1 VVTRRLYASLGR
13 LVVRFR
19 WPVVL
24 AWIVVIVVSSRALPS
39 LGSEVN
45 NDNSQFLPSS
55 APSAKAATLATP
67 ILGSSSST
75 SEVFVVASSSNG
87 TLVSADAAAVVH
99 EAQLTAAV
107 PKVKAT
113 HLLGTSPD
121 GKVARILVLIG
132 VNQVDVT
139 DQKPVLDRLQATF
152 GRLGAPPDLH
162 FHLAGTVA
170 TNVANQASSNRTGSR
185 VQLFSFLLIILLL
198 ILIFR
203 SVLAPIVTLLPAG
216 VALVV
221 SNRFI
226 GALGAHGIKI
236 SEITQLL
243 LIVLLL
249 GAGTDYGLFL
259 VFRVREEIRSGLDPK
274 GAVVKA
280 LARVGES
287 ISASAATVIFA
298 LLSLM
303 LASFGIYHDLGL
315 PLALGI
321 AVMLVAGLTLLPA
334 LLAILGNAVF
344 WPWRVVAVEG
354 GEREG
359 WWGRVAGRLVSRP
372 IETLVLGVLVFGGL
386 AGAVAGYHSGGF
398 GGALQAPAGSDAA
411 AGNTVLAK
419 HFPEASS
426 NPANLVLR
434 YAAPVW
440 SDPSPLE
447 VAQQALQSSGK
458 FTSLS
463 GPLDPNGTALS
474 PATLAELHARFG
486 APSSL
491 PQDLPAG
498 AQITSLEYNA
508 YRATTQ
514 FVSAD
519 GTTVQFQAEFRAGPQ
534 ESTAALDATPEI
546 RKAVSVAANRSGA
559 IASGVAGEAAALYD
573 VSSTSN
579 RDLLHVVP
587 LAIIA
592 IGILLALV
600 LRSAVAPLYL
610 IVSVALS
617 YFAALGVSTL
627 VFIDIGGSTGLT
639 FILPFLMFIFLLA
652 LGEDY
657 NILVMTRVREEAH
670 GRALRD
676 AVVRAIGRTG
686 PTVTSAGIVL
696 AGTFAVFGI
705 AGGGGPSGSQ
715 IRDIG
720 FGLAIGILMDTFL
733 VRTLLVPST
742 VALLGRWNWW
752 PARLGRRPG
761 ASREEETAMALA
773 STSTSTGEPRT
784 GSDAG
789 Q

>member
-761 ASREEETAMALA
+761 ESREEETAMALA

>member
-1 VVTRRLYASLGR
+1 VTRRLYASLGR

-162 FHLAGTVA
+162 VHLAGTVA

>member
-1 VVTRRLYASLGR
+1 MTRRLYASLGR

-67 ILGSSSST
+67 ILGSSSNT

-170 TNVANQASSNRTGSR
+170 TNVANQASSNQTGSR

-226 GALGAHGIKI
+226 GGLGAHGIKI

-419 HFPEASS
+419 HFPDASS
-426 NPANLVLR
+426 NPANLVFR

-440 SDPSPLE
+440 SDPSRLE

-498 AQITSLEYNA
+498 AQISSLEYNA

-546 RKAVSVAANRSGA
+546 RKAVSVVANRSGA

-752 PARLGRRPG
+752 PARLGRHPG

>member
-1 VVTRRLYASLGR
+1 MRRFYAGLGR

-19 WPVVL
+19 WLVVL
-24 AWIVVIVVSSRALPS
+24 AWIVIIVVSSRALPS

-67 ILGSSSST
+67 ILGSLSNT
-75 SEVFVVASSSNG
+75 SEVFVVASNSNG
-87 TLVSADAAAVVH
+87 TLGSADAAAVVH
-99 EAQLTAAV
+99 EAQLMEAV
-107 PKVKAT
+107 PKVKAA

-121 GKVARILVLIG
+121 GKVARILVLVG
-132 VNQVDVT
+132 VNQVNVT
-139 DQKPVLDRLQATF
+139 AQKPILDDLQATF
-152 GRLGAPPDLH
+152 AKLSPPPGLH

-185 VQLFSFLLIILLL
+185 VQSFSFLLIIVLL

-203 SVLAPIVTLLPAG
+203 SLLAPIVTLLPAG

-226 GALGAHGIKI
+226 GGLGAHGIKI

-298 LLSLM
+298 LLSLL

-321 AVMLVAGLTLLPA
+321 AVMLIAGLTLLPA
-334 LLAILGNAVF
+334 LLAILGRAVF
-344 WPWRVVAVEG
+344 WPSRIVAVEG

-359 WWGRVAGRLVSRP
+359 WWGQVAGRLVSRP
-372 IETLVLGVLVFGGL
+372 VETLVIGVLLFGGL
-386 AGAVAGYHSGGF
+386 AATVVGYHSGGF
-398 GGALQAPAGSDAA
+398 GGALEAPAGSDAA
-411 AGNTVLAK
+411 AGNTILAK
-419 HFPEASS
+419 HFPQLGS

-434 YAAPVW
+434 YAGPVW
-440 SDPSPLE
+440 NDPSRLE
-447 VAQQALQSSGK
+447 VAQQTLESSGQ

-463 GPLDPNGTALS
+463 GPLDPNGTSLS
-474 PATLAELHARFG
+474 PTTLAELHARFG
-486 APSSL
+486 APSTL
-491 PQDLPAG
+491 PQNQPAG
-498 AQITSLEYNA
+498 VGITALEYNA
-508 YRATTQ
+508 YRATTE
-514 FVSAD
+514 FVSTD
-519 GTTVQFQAEFRAGPQ
+519 GTTVQFEAVFRAGSQ
-534 ESTAALDATPEI
+534 QSTAALDATPKI
-546 RKAVSVAANRSGA
+546 RKVVSDAANRSGA
-559 IASGVAGEAAALYD
+559 TASGVAGQAAALYD

-579 RDLLHVVP
+579 RDLLRVVP

-617 YFAALGVSTL
+617 YFAALGVATL
-627 VFIDIGGSTGLT
+627 VFIDIGGSAGLT

-670 GRALRD
+670 NHQLRE

-686 PTVTSAGIVL
+686 PTVTSAGLVL

-705 AGGGGPSGSQ
+705 IGSNGPSGSQ

-752 PARLGRRPG
+752 PARLGRLSQAP
-761 ASREEETAMALA
+761 REH
-773 STSTSTGEPRT
+773 
-784 GSDAG
+784 
-789 Q
+789 

>member
-1 VVTRRLYASLGR
+1 MTRRLYASLGR

-761 ASREEETAMALA
+761 ESREEETAMALA

>member
-1 VVTRRLYASLGR
+1 MTRRLYASLGR